1 MTDATALD
9 NPDPVLNDG
18 AVGNDGAQNELLQ
31 TTKTSDSEE
40 AERRLKTVE
49 TIVASDARQ
58 WDKTEHDWRDYSQKL
73 VLFATSEGGEGGKG
87 GKGGDGSVAIGSIDS
102 GNGGAGG
109 DGGDGGDA
117 IATAGASSLQT
128 GGGRDKISVFAT
140 SAGGDGGDGGAGGR
154 GGFAVK
160 SINSGN
166 GGDGGDAGDG
176 GAALSFIK
184 DLWIDAGG
192 GNDRINLVSTAVGGS
207 AGNGGAGGHKG
218 YFKGSI
224 DSGNGG
230 DGGDAGHGG
239 QAEAYLVDT
248 SVVAGS
254 GNDDIRLS
262 VTAYGASSGKGGSF
276 GKGGSASYG
285 SHAGSGGLAG
295 EGGSGYAAIAHV
307 SVDAGQGN
315 DEIRISLTALVGKNG
330 KGQSVNTVAS
340 IELLNNTF
348 LGNDGD
354 DRFILASKT
363 NKTNT
368 IFDVSGNTFD
378 GGVGKDKLDLKG
390 WAKAIS
396 LDFANELLDLG
407 SGASNAVKNF
417 ESVVGTSY
425 ADKFTFSQH
434 ASGLKVT
441 GGSGSDSY
449 LVTIHDQVN
458 DVISDFSGSS
468 KGGDRLL
475 IDDAVFSNLLGG
487 APIELV
493 SVNDVAAASSAG
505 SHGYFIYDKSGA
517 SAGSL
522 YFDATG
528 GASNDAVDVILLAN
542 KPNLSASDFFIV

>member
-1 MTDATALD
+1 MTDSTSL
-9 NPDPVLNDG
+9 NSPDTPLSDG
-18 AVGNDGAQNELLQ
+18 NVGTDGVQNELLQ
-31 TTKTSDSEE
+31 TTRTSDSEE

-58 WDKTEHDWRDYSQKL
+58 WDKDEHDWRSYSQKI
-73 VLFATSEGGEGGKG
+73 VLFATAEGGAGGKG

-102 GNGGAGG
+102 GNGGDGG
-109 DGGDGGDA
+109 DGGHGGDA
-117 IATAGASSLQT
+117 IATAGVASIQT

-140 SAGGDGGDGGAGGR
+140 AAGGDGGDGGAGGR

-184 DLWIDAGG
+184 DLSIDAGG
-192 GNDRINLVSTAVGGS
+192 GNDRINLVSTALGGS
-207 AGNGGAGGHKG
+207 AGNGGSGGHKG
-218 YFKGSI
+218 HFKGSI

-239 QAEAYLVDT
+239 N
-248 SVVAGS
+248 AGS
-254 GNDDIRLS
+254 FIVDSSVNAGNGNDDIRLA
-262 VTAYGASSGKGGSF
+262 VTADAASSGKSGSY
-276 GKGGSASYG
+276 GKGGSSAYG
-285 SHAGSGGLAG
+285 AHSGSGGSAG
-295 EGGSGYAAIAHV
+295 EGGSASAGIVHV

-315 DEIRISLTALVGKNG
+315 DELRINLTAYVGKNG
-330 KGQSVNTVAS
+330 KGLSANTVAS
-340 IELLNNTF
+340 IELTDNTF

-354 DRFILASKT
+354 DTFILASKI
-363 NKTNT
+363 NKTNS

-378 GGVGKDKLDLKG
+378 GGTGHDKFDLKG

-407 SGASNAVKNF
+407 SGASNTLKNF
-417 ESVVGTSY
+417 ESIVGTSY
-425 ADKFTFSQH
+425 ADQFKFAPH

-458 DVISDFSGSS
+458 DIISDFSGSS
-468 KGGDRLL
+468 KGGDRLV

-493 SVNDVAAASSAG
+493 SVNDVAAASSAS

-517 SAGSL
+517 AAGSL

-528 GASNDAVDVILLAN
+528 GASSDAV
-542 KPNLSASDFFIV
+542 